1 MIDQEKIKATI
12 RKHYPKADS
21 GRRLVNE
28 WFNILQ
34 DELNLPP
41 NKLMVANSVCSD
53 DVNAIQ
59 YPEQAKEVLGP
70 FNMGGLDGFPFAGL
84 TGMNAFAHHVPSD
97 GALSI
102 FYGPH
107 IGITKDGELGKIYRV
122 GQNEPSNCCGACHA
136 ALNKLLNNKIIPN
149 EITDIDY
156 QQNTLEQILLP
167 EEDRIRSASY
177 PLKEATEV
185 IYESIEKR
193 IRLLV
198 SKTNFPCQYVFL
210 YGAIVINSDHGIGAF
225 YEARTIELIN
235 TTTQEVKQLLFEK

>member
-1 MIDQEKIKATI
+1 MIDQEKIIATI
-12 RKHYPKADS
+12 REHYPKANS
-21 GRRLVNE
+21 GTRLVTE

-34 DELNLPP
+34 NELGLPP
-41 NKLMVANSVCSD
+41 NRLMVANCVCSD
-53 DVNAIQ
+53 DVNEIQ
-59 YPEQAKEVLGP
+59 YPEQARDTLGP

-84 TGMNAFAHHVPSD
+84 TGMGAFAHHVPSD

-122 GQNEPSNCCGACHA
+122 GQSEPSNCCGACHA
-136 ALNKLLNNKIIPN
+136 ALNKLLNNKIIQN

-156 QQNTLEQILLP
+156 QLNTLEQLLLK
-167 EEDRIRSASY
+167 EDLRIKSAPF

-185 IYESIEKR
+185 IYESTEKR

-198 SKTNFPCQYVFL
+198 SLTHFPCQFVFL
-210 YGAIVINSDHGIGAF
+210 YGVIIINSDFDIGAF
-225 YEARTIELIN
+225 YEVRTIELIN
-235 TTTQEVKQLLFEK
+235 TTTREVKQLLFEK

>member
-1 MIDQEKIKATI
+1 MDQETIIATI
-12 RKHYPKADS
+12 RNHYPRAEFGSK
-21 GRRLVNE
+21 LVKQ
-28 WFNILQ
+28 WFTILQ
-34 DELNLPP
+34 NELKLPP
-41 NKLMVANSVCSD
+41 KKLMVANCVCSD

-59 YPEQAKEVLGP
+59 YPEEARETLGP

-107 IGITKDGELGKIYRV
+107 IGITKEGELGKIYRI
-122 GQNEPSNCCGACHA
+122 GQNVSSNCCGACHA
-136 ALNKLLNNKIIPN
+136 ALNKLLTDKIILN

-156 QQNTLEQILLP
+156 QQNILEQILLK
-167 EEDRIRSASY
+167 EETRIRVASS

-185 IYESIEKR
+185 IFESIEKR

-198 SKTNFPCQYVFL
+198 SQTYFPCKYVFL
-210 YGAIVINSDHGIGAF
+210 YGVIILNSDYNIGAF
-225 YEARTIELIN
+225 YEVRTIELRN
-235 TTTQEVKQLLFEK
+235 TITGEIKPLLVNVQ

>member
-1 MIDQEKIKATI
+1 MNEEKTLAAI
-12 RKHYPKADS
+12 RSHYPKADS
-21 GRRLVNE
+21 GTKLVKE
-28 WFNILQ
+28 WFTILQ
-34 DELNLPP
+34 NELNLPP

-59 YPEQAKEVLGP
+59 YPKQAREVLGP
-70 FNMGGLDGFPFAGL
+70 FNMGGLDGFPFAGV

-107 IGITKDGELGKIYRV
+107 IGITKEGELGKIYRV

-136 ALNKLLNNKIIPN
+136 ALNKLLDNKIIPN

-156 QQNTLEQILLP
+156 QQNTLEQLLLK
-167 EEDRIRSASY
+167 EDLRIKSASS

-185 IYESIEKR
+185 IYESTEKR

-198 SKTNFPCQYVFL
+198 SQTNFPCQYVFL
-210 YGAIVINSDHGIGAF
+210 YGAIIINSDYDIGAF

-235 TTTQEVKQLLFEK
+235 TITGEVKQLLF